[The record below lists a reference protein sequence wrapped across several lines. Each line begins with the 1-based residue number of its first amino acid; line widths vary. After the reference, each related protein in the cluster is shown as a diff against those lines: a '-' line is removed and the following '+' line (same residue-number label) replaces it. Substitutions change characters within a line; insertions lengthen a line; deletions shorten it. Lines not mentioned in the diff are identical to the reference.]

1 MRILSFLALVVV
13 ICSCNNNLTQI
24 GQDMVDNESYV
35 FLEKQEIF
43 ETYTMKIDSFVT
55 SRYYSS
61 DPAITTL
68 MAGRYSD
75 DISGTTVAT
84 PYFQVAPSGSTDL
97 SSTFIFDSLT
107 FNFKLNGKLWGDTIN
122 PRLQTFYLYRL
133 AEVPKLNSDQKN
145 VFYNTHT
152 VPLAEKLATA
162 SFFSKKEGVSK
173 AYFKLDYNF
182 GLQLFQDMQNR
193 SPNFDSQSAFVLFF
207 KGLAMVPDESNDCM
221 IPIAAIPDSLYLRFH
236 YHKTEDKSTLDF
248 NLAMTELQFNNIKT
262 ILPPKFDALRKQE
275 DKVSIEETDYS
286 IAQGLNGYMLKI
298 DLPLPKITGEYTT
311 LVKAELELRPMIM
324 SNPIISEPPY
334 LYVYRSNKKNDLVQ
348 MIMNGQ
354 EPLRAEL
361 RIDPLNK
368 EENRYVINLTDYYQA
383 LLGEALWPESTNQL
397 ILTIP
402 NVGSSY
408 NRLIVNKIPVLKL
421 YYATYN

>member
-193 SPNFDSQSAFVLFF
+193 SPNFDSRSAFVLFF